1 MPKPSRFK
9 KGKKLSE
16 QQYQYKLQK
25 YYQGHIEKNYTKL
38 GHKCI
43 DKRLFAKIKQE
54 AKKKFKVFPSSYAT
68 NWIKSEYKKRG
79 GRLKS
84 DKLKVRKEFMEGQT
98 AGQLFF
104 NESDA
109 TLYVKKEEK
118 QERKIVERRGDA
130 KE

>member
-79 GRLKS
+79 GKYRSREKIKS
-84 DKLKVRKEFMEGQT
+84 QPTITTPGGQ
-98 AGQLFF
+98 AVSMNGGELFF
-104 NESDA
+104 N
-109 TLYVKKEEK
+109 LF
-118 QERKIVERRGDA
+118 I
-130 KE
+130 